1 MGAFCAVE
9 NLKLRTYNLE
19 IRLLSYFWLLFL
31 FLGPEGPK
39 WLRSLHMPTW
49 EQTTLGE
56 KRAIRLLFF
65 FWAIRLL
72 FFLAGKVPRKPSCEA
87 KWIVGPCYEGKMNR
101 EAQSQPLLE
110 CKAQAWSSKISK
122 STPVPKQL
130 FLNRKSLH
138 FLIETAPACGG
149 VLGNNIM
156 LPLSNKIHVCRK
168 NCWITVCLWYG
179 GL

>member
-1 MGAFCAVE
+1 MITFPSYANLGA
-9 NLKLRTYNLE
+9 NDLRWKASNPITN
-19 IRLLSYFWLLFL
+19 
-31 FLGPEGPK
+31 FLG
-39 WLRSLHMPTW
+39 
-49 EQTTLGE
+49 
-56 KRAIRLLFF
+56 AIRLLIFF
-65 FWAIRLL
+65 
-72 FFLAGKVPRKPSCEA
+72 AGKVPRKPSCKA

-110 CKAQAWSSKISK
+110 CKAQAWSTKISK

-130 FLNRKSLH
+130 FLNRKSLY

-168 NCWITVCLWYG
+168 KLLNCCVFLIWRSLNHRY
-179 GL
+179 LR